1 MKKKLQWLVYL
12 VVAAQVIWLI
22 CNYHARRFEL
32 ENSPRIRVA
41 AAIYDPRDLTRG
53 YYQSLNCVTTLRL
66 DEASSLFGTSIDQR
80 ALKESMLEIVR
91 DNETQDYTVVP
102 DKDYTPEFRHSST
115 ATPIC
120 KGTYEFFTII
130 AFWKK
135 QENGLWK
142 ISRLEHENH
151 PEDSPRAG
159 EIRIPMEAHW
169 QKTYERSDESKT
181 YTVSAQLRINFH
193 GLNLRYYYEESAED
207 FFSLLREEI
216 IEEQHVSA
224 DTEKTQAPR
233 RVDITV
239 ELSIRPRN
247 NVTPVEMYL
256 NDIPYHEA
264 TDLLKRGKFP
274 FRPNTE
280 SEQTESRTNGAQ
292 PVIAPIM
299 H

>member
-1 MKKKLQWLVYL
+1 MNREKEKK
-12 VVAAQVIWLI
+12 
-22 CNYHARRFEL
+22 RRQREAFE
-32 ENSPRIRVA
+32 RA
-41 AAIYDPRDLTRG
+41 
-53 YYQSLNCVTTLRL
+53 VTEPVSVKDRER
-66 DEASSLFGTSIDQR
+66 EAFER
-80 ALKESMLEIVR
+80 AVTE
-91 DNETQDYTVVP
+91 P
-102 DKDYTPEFRHSST
+102 
-115 ATPIC
+115 
-120 KGTYEFFTII
+120 
-130 AFWKK
+130 
-135 QENGLWK
+135 
-142 ISRLEHENH
+142 
-151 PEDSPRAG
+151 
-159 EIRIPMEAHW
+159 
-169 QKTYERSDESKT
+169 
-181 YTVSAQLRINFH
+181 VSAQLRINFH

-216 IEEQHVSA
+216 IEEQYDSA

-280 SEQTESRTNGAQ
+280 PEQTESRTNGAQ